1 MHDSSYFVL
10 RYLLCSEKRV
20 FVEERSDDLLACWS
34 VYIMTIDEWR
44 VLPERMTNGLPVIKP
59 VVEYPFKLRES
70 EIN

>member
-34 VYIMTIDEWR
+34 VYIMTIDGWSEWR
-44 VLPERMTNGLPVIKP
+44 VPERMTNGLPVIKP
-59 VVEYPFKLRES
+59 VDELEWSSF
-70 EIN
+70 